1 MQHVTQ
7 IDMHSKVWKLLLVL
21 LLLRRMCPG
30 HNEGRRTELAKTIKA
45 RYQNCKNV
53 VFVDAVE

>member
-1 MQHVTQ
+1 
-7 IDMHSKVWKLLLVL
+7 MHSKVWKLLLVL